1 MSPLTEIDVALDSPG
16 EAMTEE
22 SEIDEARSH
31 GDLLGSK
38 RVTVLFGIE
47 LL

>member
-22 SEIDEARSH
+22 SEIDEAWTH
-31 GDLLGSK
+31 GDFLGSK
-38 RVTVLFGIE
+38 RVTVFFGIE
-47 LL
+47 LF